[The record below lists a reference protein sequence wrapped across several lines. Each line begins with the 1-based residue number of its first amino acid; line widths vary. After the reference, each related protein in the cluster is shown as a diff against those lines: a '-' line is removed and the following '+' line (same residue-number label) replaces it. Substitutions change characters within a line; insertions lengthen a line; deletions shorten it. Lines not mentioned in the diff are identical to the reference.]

1 MNKYGP
7 LLPRSVPRS
16 LVDPIGE
23 REESDLRLRRN
34 GPTFDEILEG
44 QLPSGMLKLSDD
56 VKDALKLHNLELT
69 PLELDAL
76 SEAVDELADADR
88 ERGLLLS
95 ERGAFVVDVRNRQV
109 EQAFP
114 KEQLRSE
121 LITGIDSFIGV

>member
-1 MNKYGP
+1 M
-7 LLPRSVPRS
+7 
-16 LVDPIGE
+16 
-23 REESDLRLRRN
+23 
-34 GPTFDEILEG
+34 
-44 QLPSGMLKLSDD
+44 
-56 VKDALKLHNLELT
+56 T